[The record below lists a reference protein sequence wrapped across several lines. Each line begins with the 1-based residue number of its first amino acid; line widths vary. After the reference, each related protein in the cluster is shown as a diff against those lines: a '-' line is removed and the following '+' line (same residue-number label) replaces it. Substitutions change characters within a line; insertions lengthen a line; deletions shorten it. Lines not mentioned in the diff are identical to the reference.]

1 MEKKLNLSVHQLVD
15 FLLRTGDID
24 NRIFNKSTMAEGTR
38 IHSFYQNKQG
48 RNYLS
53 EYYLKE
59 TFEVDGFEVTIDG
72 RADGIIV
79 YSKDD
84 YVVDEIKSTIVQLN
98 EYFEEHK
105 STIPASRTA

>member
-59 TFEVDGFEVTIDG
+59 TFEVDINKIV
-72 RADGIIV
+72 AYIIKNDTFSELLISSEFIILS
-79 YSKDD
+79 SKIQ
-84 YVVDEIKSTIVQLN
+84 VILNFSKQIKNIQ
-98 EYFEEHK
+98 
-105 STIPASRTA
+105 